1 MKTKKILVSILVL
14 SIMCCIGTS
23 AFAGRGGA
31 QGNQTGAGLA
41 PLTDSEAATLQFMR
55 EEEKLARDVYIA
67 MYEQWGSAIFANI
80 TESEQRHMDAIKSLL
95 DKYGIPDPASP
106 DRGVFDDE
114 SLQEMYDELISR
126 GEISLPEALK
136 VGAFIE
142 ELDIADLQAAIKET
156 SKIDLQAVYGNL
168 LNGSINHLKAFV
180 SHIEVLGVDYVAQH
194 LTQKEVDALLAQ

>member
-14 SIMCCIGTS
+14 TIMCCIDTS

-41 PLTDSEAATLQFMR
+41 HLTDFEIVTLKHMR

-80 TESEQRHMDAIKSLL
+80 TESEQKHMDAIKSLL
-95 DKYGIPDPASP
+95 NKYGIPDPASAKIGSFN
-106 DRGVFDDE
+106 DT
-114 SLQEMYDELISR
+114 SLQALYDDLISR
-126 GEISLPEALK
+126 GQHSLLEALK

-142 ELDIADLQAAIKET
+142 EVDIADLQAAIKET
-156 SKIDLQAVYGNL
+156 SKIDLEAVYGNL
-168 LNGSINHLKAFV
+168 MNGSISHLKAFV
-180 SHIEVLGVDYVAQH
+180 SHIEVLGGDYVAQY
-194 LTQKEVDALLAQ
+194 LTQDAVDALLAQ